1 MLGRVIFC
9 VVIAAAVLAVV
20 LLATVS
26 PLPHRSTARPRGLR
40 DITVYIHPAA
50 SGAARHKQ
58 GAAHGDEGVA
68 RALVFRHRMT
78 AGPEIT
84 SAAVGAAS
92 GFVLPGERGSAMSA
106 FDTVHLAF
114 DAPGLSGSLCVEV
127 ARDKEALCVVGGTGA
142 FAFARGRGAVLRPER
157 GKRLDGGGAGTALR
171 LELSLSL
178 SVASAGAG

>member
-1 MLGRVIFC
+1 MLGRVVFC

-26 PLPHRSTARPRGLR
+26 PLPHRSAARPR
-40 DITVYIHPAA
+40 DITVYVHPVA
-50 SGAARHKQ
+50 SGPVRRQQ
-58 GAAHGDEGVA
+58 GAKHGDERVA
-68 RALVFRHRMT
+68 SALVFRHRMT

-84 SAAVGAAS
+84 SRTVGAAS

-127 ARDKEALCVVGGTGA
+127 ARNEGALRVVGGTGA
-142 FAFARGRGAVLRPER
+142 FTFAQGHGAVLRPER
-157 GKRLDGGGAGTALR
+157 LGGGGAATSLR
-171 LELSLSL
+171 LELSM
-178 SVASAGAG
+178 SVASAAG